1 MEKEKYRAAFRSA
14 FESYVPITDESWSSI
29 NSITHFQTLQKGEV
43 LLREGQV
50 ARSLYFICKG
60 ALRTY
65 FTDADGNVYNKNL
78 FMEGSYAASKVS
90 LLQGAPS
97 YFTIEALE
105 DSILITINY
114 KGYREL
120 IRTNEDIRNFYI
132 AYIEKN
138 WIIEKEQREISLV
151 MENATDRY
159 LKLLEKHPDID
170 RRIPKLHIASH
181 LGITPT
187 QLSRIRK
194 NLKIKNENKPA

>member
-1 MEKEKYRAAFRSA
+1 MTDQDKYMQELRTVMERYTSISDDSWSLLQSVTRFRSL
-14 FESYVPITDESWSSI
+14 E
-29 NSITHFQTLQKGEV
+29 KGEV
-43 LLREGQV
+43 LLREGQI
-50 ARSLYFICKG
+50 ARHLHFICKG

-65 FTDADGNVYNKNL
+65 FTDPNGNVYNKNL
-78 FMEGSYAASKVS
+78 FMEGDFAASKAS
-90 LLQGAPS
+90 LLQNSPS

-105 DSILITINY
+105 DSTLLDIEY
-114 KGYREL
+114 KGYRKL
-120 IRTNEDIRNFYI
+120 ICEKEDIRNFYI

-159 LKLLEKHPDID
+159 MKLLKRHPDID

-194 NLKIKNENKPA
+194 KLK